1 MEKNPGSIS
10 ILEKSNSMFSLSNK
24 NFYLINAVITTFALS
39 FLVWLIYFRQGG
51 SEANLAV
58 SKLPALNAALNA
70 TSAIILLIG
79 FWAIKNRREF
89 LHKNLM
95 ISAFCVSA
103 MFLISYVYYHSLQG
117 DTKFLG
123 EGLIRPVYF
132 FILISHIVL
141 SMVVFPMIL
150 STIYFGITD
159 NRKTHRKIAKFTFP
173 IWLYVSVTGVIIFFL
188 LRQYS

>member
-1 MEKNPGSIS
+1 MPSIS
-10 ILEKSNSMFSLSNK
+10 NR
-24 NFYLINAVITTFALS
+24 NFYLINAVVTTLALS
-39 FLVWLIYFRQGG
+39 FLLWLIYFRQGG

-58 SKLPALNAALNA
+58 SKLPAVNAALNA
-70 TSAIILLIG
+70 ISTIVLLIG
-79 FWAIKNRREF
+79 FWAIKNGREV

-95 ISAFCVSA
+95 ITAFCVSA
-103 MFLISYVYYHSLQG
+103 MFLLSYVYYHSLQG

-123 EGLIRPVYF
+123 TGLVRPVYF

-141 SMVVFPMIL
+141 SMAVFPMIL

-159 NRKTHRKIAKFTFP
+159 KRKTHRKIAKFTFP
-173 IWLYVSVTGVIIFFL
+173 IWLYVSITGVIIFFL

>member
-1 MEKNPGSIS
+1 M
-10 ILEKSNSMFSLSNK
+10 LSLSNK
-24 NFYLINAVITTFALS
+24 NFYLVNAVVTTFALS

-51 SEANLAV
+51 GEANLAA

-70 TSAIILLIG
+70 TSAIILMIG

-95 ISAFCVSA
+95 ISAFCVST
-103 MFLISYVYYHSLQG
+103 MFLISYIYYHSLQG

-132 FILISHIVL
+132 CILI
-141 SMVVFPMIL
+141 VFPMIL

-188 LRQYS
+188 LRHYS

>member
-1 MEKNPGSIS
+1 M
-10 ILEKSNSMFSLSNK
+10 LSLSNK
-24 NFYLINAVITTFALS
+24 NFYLVNAVVTTFALS

-70 TSAIILLIG
+70 TSAIILMIG

-95 ISAFCVSA
+95 ISAFCVST
-103 MFLISYVYYHSLQG
+103 MFLISYIYYHSLQG

-132 FILISHIVL
+132 CILISHIVL

>member
-1 MEKNPGSIS
+1 MI
-10 ILEKSNSMFSLSNK
+10 SLSNK
-24 NFYLINAVITTFALS
+24 KFYLVNAVVTTFALS
-39 FLVWLIYFRQGG
+39 FLVWLIYFRQGS
-51 SEANLAV
+51 SETNLAV

-70 TSAIILLIG
+70 TSAIILLMG

-95 ISAFCVSA
+95 ISAFCVST

-123 EGLIRPVYF
+123 EGLVRPVYF
-132 FILISHIVL
+132 IILISHIIL

-159 NRKTHRKIAKFTFP
+159 KRKTHRKIAKFTFP

>member
-1 MEKNPGSIS
+1 M
-10 ILEKSNSMFSLSNK
+10 LSLSNK
-24 NFYLINAVITTFALS
+24 NFYLVNAVVTTFALS

-58 SKLPALNAALNA
+58 SNLPALNAALNA
-70 TSAIILLIG
+70 TSAIILMIG

-95 ISAFCVSA
+95 ISAFCVST

-117 DTKFLG
+117 DTRFLG
-123 EGLIRPVYF
+123 EGLIRPIYF
-132 FILISHIVL
+132 FILISHIIL
-141 SMVVFPMIL
+141 SMVVFPMVL
-150 STIYFGITD
+150 STIYFCITD
-159 NRKTHRKIAKFTFP
+159 KRKTHLKIAKFNFT